1 MTIRILPDNLINQI
15 AAGEVIERPASVI
28 KELVENAIDAGAETI
43 EVTLAGGGKNLII
56 VSDDGKGMSKDELN
70 LAVERHATSKLPD
83 DDLFNIKHLGFRGE
97 ALPSIAAVSRMIIT
111 TRQADAENGWKLE
124 INGGRKSEIMPAA
137 LSKGTRIEVHD
148 LFYATPARLKFLKA
162 DSAEAAQCVDI
173 LNRIAMANPHVS
185 FYLTSEG
192 RRRVALNA
200 CQGELFDA
208 RLKRL
213 GEVMGKEFAENSIL
227 IDASREHIRISGY
240 VSLPT
245 LNKANSLSQYL
256 FVNSRPVRDK
266 LLLGAIKGAY
276 QDVLASN
283 RYPLCALFIDVDPAY
298 VDVNVHPA
306 KAEVR
311 FYDSGAVRGLLV
323 GSIRHGLSLGDKA
336 VANTLDLSAFVHD
349 NIPDF
354 AAPETVPPASVP
366 ERMSLSEEVYEM
378 KMPASPVPPTFKTL
392 PPFSAPRHYRDTL
405 PELER
410 LYSVRTEETEKSAQA
425 LSSPPA
431 DEIGPLGLAKAQFH
445 DTYIISQTPDSII
458 IIDQHAAHERIVMER
473 LKTALASEH
482 KVVTQMLLIPEII
495 DLSAAE
501 KEHILSQAENL
512 EKLGLVVEE
521 FGPGAVIVREIPAL
535 ISGADVRRLIMDLA
549 AEIAEW
555 GGEFSLTDKLHHI
568 CATIACHGSVRAGR
582 RLNIDEMNRLLRDM
596 EKTEHSGQCNHGR
609 PTYVE
614 LKLSDIEKLFS
625 RR

>member
-213 GEVMGKEFAENSIL
+213 SEVMGKEFAENSIL
-227 IDASREHIRISGY
+227 IDASREHIQISGY

-283 RYPLCALFIDVDPAY
+283 RYPLCALFIDVNPAY

-431 DEIGPLGLAKAQFH
+431 DEIGPLGLAKAQVHGGELVLADASHPGGEGVVYHIQSLPGGKAQQPHALGPFPALHVQEADGEFFH
-445 DTYIISQTPDSII
+445 LALIVQAH
-458 IIDQHAAHERIVMER
+458 HALGHLLKRGLKEAAFHHIFLR
-473 LKTALASEH
+473 LKHSRQIWPSLVEKSAL
-482 KVVTQMLLIPEII
+482 TGWPLI
-495 DLSAAE
+495 
-501 KEHILSQAENL
+501 
-512 EKLGLVVEE
+512 
-521 FGPGAVIVREIPAL
+521 
-535 ISGADVRRLIMDLA
+535 
-549 AEIAEW
+549 
-555 GGEFSLTDKLHHI
+555 
-568 CATIACHGSVRAGR
+568 CRAGGWSTSVISPQACMAR
-582 RLNIDEMNRLLRDM
+582 VTLCALQARTR
-596 EKTEHSGQCNHGR
+596 G
-609 PTYVE
+609 
-614 LKLSDIEKLFS
+614 
-625 RR
+625 